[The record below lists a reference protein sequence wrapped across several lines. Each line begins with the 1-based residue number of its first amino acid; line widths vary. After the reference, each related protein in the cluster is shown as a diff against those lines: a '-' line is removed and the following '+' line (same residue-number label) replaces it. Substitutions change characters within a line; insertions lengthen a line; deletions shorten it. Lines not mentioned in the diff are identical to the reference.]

1 MTGIRRQLAGG
12 IGASLVIGSLAWLVG
27 VTIGG
32 ALLIGLAVFA
42 VVPVLGNPVEPSM
55 VLPPLPPRLRHGA
68 RVEVSRLSWAM
79 AGRRGRVD
87 ARVVRRLRATA
98 YRRLADLH
106 LDPADPHHAAVAES
120 ALGPW
125 AYSVVVGDRTEL
137 ARDEVV
143 RLVEALERLG
153 AVRQDGVPS
162 RQGRLAGTEQV
173 RRSRS

>member
-1 MTGIRRQLAGG
+1 MTGVRRQVAGG
-12 IGASLVIGSLAWLVG
+12 IGASVVIGSLAWLVG
-27 VTIGG
+27 VTVMG
-32 ALLIGLAVFA
+32 AVLIGLVVAA
-42 VVPVLGNPVEPSM
+42 LVPVFVNPIESTM

-87 ARVVRRLRATA
+87 ARVVRRLRTTA

-106 LDPADPHHAAVAES
+106 LDPEHPEQAVAAER

-137 ARDEVV
+137 ARGEVIC
-143 RLVEALERLG
+143 LVESIERLG
-153 AVRQDGVPS
+153 AVRQAGVPNRS
-162 RQGRLAGTEQV
+162 GPVGTEQ
-173 RRSRS
+173 

>member
-1 MTGIRRQLAGG
+1 MTGVRRQVVGGLA
-12 IGASLVIGSLAWLVG
+12 ASMVVGSLAWLVG
-27 VTIGG
+27 ATVMGSV
-32 ALLIGLAVFA
+32 LIGLAVAA
-42 VVPVLGNPVEPSM
+42 VVPVLANPIEPTM

-106 LDPADPHHAAVAES
+106 LDPDRPDHAVAAER
-120 ALGPW
+120 ALGQW
-125 AYSVVVGDRTEL
+125 AYSVVVGERTEL
-137 ARDEVV
+137 ARDEVI

-153 AVRQDGVPS
+153 VARQDGAPN
-162 RQGRLAGTEQV
+162 RGGPMQTEQ
-173 RRSRS
+173 

>member
-1 MTGIRRQLAGG
+1 MTGVRRQLVGG
-12 IGASLVIGSLAWLVG
+12 AAASLVIGSLAWLVG
-27 VTIGG
+27 TTVIG
-32 ALLIGLAVFA
+32 AVLIGLVVIA
-42 VVPVLGNPVEPSM
+42 VVPVLVNPIEPAM

-79 AGRRGRVD
+79 AGRRGSVD

-106 LDPADPHHAAVAES
+106 LDPEHPEQAVAAES
-120 ALGPW
+120 ALGSW

-137 ARDEVV
+137 ARDEVI

-153 AVRQDGVPS
+153 AVRQDGVPN
-162 RQGRLAGTEQV
+162 RRGPVGTE
-173 RRSRS
+173 R